1 MWRMNTENNRPIP
14 FPPIHGHG
22 VIGDRRTG
30 AMVAADGTLNWF
42 CVPNFDSPPVFGT
55 LLDPEDGGFC
65 RFGPVRASL
74 GQQRY
79 LSETAAVVTSWTG
92 AAQGS
97 GALELTDVMAWP
109 ADQRPESARD
119 HRIIVRRLR
128 AREAGVA
135 HFEVRPRW
143 EFGGGPKEVR
153 TTLYGATFLFAAG
166 QLAVWTSFPVRIE
179 GDKAVAGLTM
189 GLGDELW
196 AVIGWNSQPDDWTHE
211 RAAEAFAAA
220 LSYWRD
226 WSANLKVDASESG
239 AGRLKRSAITVHLL
253 THAEHDAAT
262 AALTSSL
269 PERIGGDRNYDYRF
283 AWVRDA
289 SLSLALLA
297 RLGKVDEVERY
308 LDWLCSL
315 DSATDAPLQV
325 CYRLDGSTR
334 LEPVELSGVRG
345 YADSRPVRFGN
356 RAAKQR
362 QLGSLAFFADC
373 ARIYVESGGS
383 LRDKHWQLLRRTANY
398 TCAHWHLP
406 ESGIWELSAEAHYVA
421 GKVMSWVVLER
432 AAQISRVTGFGED
445 EELGRWRAVA
455 EAIHAEVME
464 KGWNQENNT
473 FIQRYGSQALD
484 AAVLLIPLMGFLPP
498 DHPRVTGTI
507 AAIER
512 ELTIDGLVYRFD
524 PSATLGGDQLPLGE
538 FEGAFLPVTFWFAQ
552 ALAKAGRA
560 DQAEAILKRCEAMAG
575 ELGLFAEEVD
585 GRRQIFLG
593 NTPLL
598 FAHVEYVRAVREV
611 AAARDRAN
619 ASNNEKTHE

>member
-1 MWRMNTENNRPIP
+1 MNPEDNRPIS

-42 CVPNFDSPPVFGT
+42 CVPDFDNSPLFGT
-55 LLDPEDGGFC
+55 LLDPEEGGFC
-65 RFGPVRASL
+65 RFGPARASL

-79 LSETAAVVTSWTG
+79 LAETAAVVTSWRG
-92 AAQGS
+92 AAQMS
-97 GALELTDVMAWP
+97 SALELTDVMAWP
-109 ADQRPESARD
+109 ADERPESARD
-119 HRIIVRRLR
+119 QRIIVRRLR
-128 AREAGVA
+128 AREGVVA
-135 HFEVRPRW
+135 CFEVRPCW
-143 EFGGGPKEVR
+143 EFGGGPEEVKV
-153 TTLYGATFLFAAG
+153 TPYAATFRFAAG

-179 GDKAVAGLTM
+179 GDTTVADLTM

-196 AVIGWNSQPDDWTHE
+196 AVIGWDSQPDEWTRE
-211 RAAEAFAAA
+211 RAAETFEAA

-226 WSANLKVDASESG
+226 WSANLKVDAAEPD
-239 AGRLKRSAITVHLL
+239 AARLKRSAITVHLL
-253 THAEHDAAT
+253 THAEHDSAT

-315 DSATDAPLQV
+315 DSATEAPLQV

-334 LEPVELSGVRG
+334 LETVELSAVRG

-383 LRDKHWQLLRRTANY
+383 LRERHWQLLRRSANY

-406 ESGIWELSAEAHYVA
+406 ESGIWELSVEAHYVA

-432 AAQISRVTGFGED
+432 AAQISRLTGFGED
-445 EELGRWRAVA
+445 EELTLWSAVA

-464 KGWNQENNT
+464 KGWSNRSNT
-473 FIQRYGSQALD
+473 FVQRYDSEALD
-484 AAVLLIPLMGFLPP
+484 AAALLIPLMEFLPA
-498 DHPRVTGTI
+498 DHPRVAGTI

-512 ELTIDGLVYRFD
+512 ELTIGGLVYRFD

-538 FEGAFLPVTFWFAQ
+538 FEGAFLPVTFWFAH
-552 ALAKAGRA
+552 ALAKAGRP
-560 DQAEAILKRCEAMAG
+560 DQAGAILKRCEEIAG
-575 ELGLFAEEVD
+575 ELGLFAEEAD
-585 GRRQIFLG
+585 GRRQTFLG

-611 AAARDRAN
+611 AAARDRVN
-619 ASNNEKTHE
+619 SSKERQDQ

>member
-1 MWRMNTENNRPIP
+1 MNTENNRPIC
-14 FPPIHGHG
+14 FPPIRGHG

-65 RFGPVRASL
+65 RFGPARASL

-79 LSETAAVVTSWTG
+79 LSETAAVVTSWIG
-92 AAQGS
+92 AAQES

-109 ADQRPESARD
+109 ADERPESARD
-119 HRIIVRRLR
+119 QRIIVRRLR

-135 HFEVRPRW
+135 RFEVRPRW
-143 EFGGGPKEVR
+143 EFAGGPEEVR
-153 TTLYGATFLFAAG
+153 VTPYDATFRFAAG
-166 QLAVWTSFPVRIE
+166 QLVVWTSFPVRIE
-179 GDKAVAGLTM
+179 VDNAVADLSM

-196 AVIGWNSQPDDWTHE
+196 AVIGWNSQPDDWTRE
-211 RAAEAFAAA
+211 RAAEAFEAA
-220 LSYWRD
+220 LNYWRD
-226 WSANLKVDASESG
+226 WSANLKVDASEPG
-239 AGRLKRSAITVHLL
+239 AACLKRSAITVHLL

-334 LEPVELSGVRG
+334 LEPVELSAVRG

-406 ESGIWELSAEAHYVA
+406 ESGIWELSVEAHYVA

-432 AAQISRVTGFGED
+432 AAQISRLTGFGED
-445 EELGRWRAVA
+445 EELVRWRAVA

-464 KGWNQENNT
+464 KGWSQKNNT
-473 FIQRYGSQALD
+473 FVQRYDSEALD
-484 AAVLLIPLMGFLPP
+484 AAVLLIPLMEFLPA
-498 DHPRVTGTI
+498 DDPRVAGTI

-524 PSATLGGDQLPLGE
+524 PGVTLGGDQLPLGE
-538 FEGAFLPVTFWFAQ
+538 FEGAFLPVTFWFAH
-552 ALAKAGRA
+552 ALAKVGRA

-575 ELGLFAEEVD
+575 ELGLFAEEID
-585 GRRQIFLG
+585 ARRQIFLG

-619 ASNNEKTHE
+619 SSK